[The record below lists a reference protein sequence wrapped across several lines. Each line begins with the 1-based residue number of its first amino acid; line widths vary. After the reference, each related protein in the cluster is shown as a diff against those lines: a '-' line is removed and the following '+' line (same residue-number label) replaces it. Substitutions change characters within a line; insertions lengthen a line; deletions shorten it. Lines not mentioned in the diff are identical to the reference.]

1 MGEERETRPTA
12 AAVQDPQDVDPQVGA
27 APDPTSRLR
36 EAARRAKAAWCF
48 LVSGLG

>member
-12 AAVQDPQDVDPQVGA
+12 AVQDPQAGDPQPDA
-27 APDPTSRLR
+27 TTDPTSRLG
-36 EAARRAKAAWCF
+36 EVARRAKAAWCF